1 MAAARNTTGETDIR
15 RKLDEYVDAHLT
27 RHMYDTDESWP
38 LRKTIRLPKQAELEQ
53 HYNQIRAQ
61 NETIRDWARQH
72 HCETSEKIKIVSSGL
87 IQQKSPLIDS
97 VTIPDLDTALR
108 IATKQTRERYL
119 REHDRMSALAK
130 EFGLEP
136 ENAMNVAKTLKD
148 HDDTDFHLVIQAAHY
163 FANHDCHTMTPRMAP
178 IPGFSAK
185 WLGAPNSQRRK
196 AICQLTGQDNLTFQ
210 ERPNELRLRLM
221 DAEHHDQPDLIV
233 TQPWVRSQP
242 TDIEHAIIIENKDTY
257 QAMPTVEHA
266 ICILGNGY
274 AATSHITTLLPWLTT
289 IPNIIY
295 WGDMDANGLD
305 ILSKLRATGIPC
317 TSILMDTTAYRT
329 YEQYGTQFDAKNKP
343 LTTQK
348 PHNPHPDSPPKNAN
362 STKHSAQEQTSN
374 TYASNRNASPYAT
387 PQPSCT
393 TNTTGQSTYPATTY
407 QTTTPN
413 RTPVRNHNKNTL
425 SYTTE
430 QATPSGR
437 TP

>member
-72 HCETSEKIKIVSSGL
+72 HCETSEKP
-87 IQQKSPLIDS
+87 KSLQRTHPTKKPAHRLRDHTRPRHRPPHRHQTNPRTLPTRTRPHERARQRIRPRTGERHERRQNPQRPRRHRLPPL
-97 VTIPDLDTALR
+97 
-108 IATKQTRERYL
+108 
-119 REHDRMSALAK
+119 
-130 EFGLEP
+130 
-136 ENAMNVAKTLKD
+136 
-148 HDDTDFHLVIQAAHY
+148 IQAAHY

-295 WGDMDANGLD
+295 WGDRTQRTRHPLQTTRHRHPMHIHTDGHHRIPD
-305 ILSKLRATGIPC
+305 IRTIRHPIRRQKQTPHH
-317 TSILMDTTAYRT
+317 TNPTTHTRT
-329 YEQYGTQFDAKNKP
+329 HQ
-343 LTTQK
+343 
-348 PHNPHPDSPPKNAN
+348 PKNAN

>member
-72 HCETSEKIKIVSSGL
+72 HCETSEKTKIVSSGL

-148 HDDTDFHLVIQAAHY
+148 HDDTDFHLVI
-163 FANHDCHTMTPRMAP
+163 
-178 IPGFSAK
+178 
-185 WLGAPNSQRRK
+185 
-196 AICQLTGQDNLTFQ
+196 
-210 ERPNELRLRLM
+210 
-221 DAEHHDQPDLIV
+221 
-233 TQPWVRSQP
+233 QPWVRSQP

-343 LTTQK
+343 LTTQ
-348 PHNPHPDSPPKNAN
+348 
-362 STKHSAQEQTSN
+362 
-374 TYASNRNASPYAT
+374 T
-387 PQPSCT
+387 PQPTPGLTTEERKLYETLCT
-393 TNTTGQSTYPATTY
+393 GTDIQYLRIEQERIPIRDATTILHD
-407 QTTTPN
+407 QHHWPIDIPGNDIPN
-413 RTPVRNHNKNTL
+413 NNTK
-425 SYTTE
+425 
-430 QATPSGR
+430 
-437 TP
+437 

>member
-72 HCETSEKIKIVSSGL
+72 HCETSEKTKIVSSGL

-136 ENAMNVAKTLKD
+136 ANAMNVAKTLKD

-221 DAEHHDQPDLIV
+221 DAEHHDQP
-233 TQPWVRSQP
+233 THRHPTMGPQPANRHRTRHHHRKQRHLP
-242 TDIEHAIIIENKDTY
+242 GHAHRRTRHLHPRQRIRRNITHHNTP
-257 QAMPTVEHA
+257 AMAHHHPQHHL
-266 ICILGNGY
+266 LGRHGR
-274 AATSHITTLLPWLTT
+274 
-289 IPNIIY
+289 
-295 WGDMDANGLD
+295 NGLD

-329 YEQYGTQFDAKNKP
+329 YEQYGTQLDAKNKP
-343 LTTQK
+343 LTTQ
-348 PHNPHPDSPPKNAN
+348 
-362 STKHSAQEQTSN
+362 
-374 TYASNRNASPYAT
+374 T
-387 PQPSCT
+387 PQPTPGLTTEERKLYETLCT
-393 TNTTGQSTYPATTY
+393 GTDIQYLRIEQERIPIRDATTILHD
-407 QTTTPN
+407 QHHWPIDIPGNDIPN
-413 RTPVRNHNKNTL
+413 NNTK
-425 SYTTE
+425 
-430 QATPSGR
+430 
-437 TP
+437 

>member
-27 RHMYDTDESWP
+27 KHMYDTDESWP

-72 HCETSEKIKIVSSGL
+72 HCETSEKTKIVSSGL

-136 ENAMNVAKTLKD
+136 ANAMNVAKTLKD

-196 AICQLTGQDNLTFQ
+196 AICQLTRQDNLTFQ

-233 TQPWVRSQP
+233 T
-242 TDIEHAIIIENKDTY
+242 
-257 QAMPTVEHA
+257 
-266 ICILGNGY
+266 
-274 AATSHITTLLPWLTT
+274 
-289 IPNIIY
+289 
-295 WGDMDANGLD
+295 
-305 ILSKLRATGIPC
+305 
-317 TSILMDTTAYRT
+317 
-329 YEQYGTQFDAKNKP
+329 
-343 LTTQK
+343 
-348 PHNPHPDSPPKNAN
+348 
-362 STKHSAQEQTSN
+362 
-374 TYASNRNASPYAT
+374 
-387 PQPSCT
+387 
-393 TNTTGQSTYPATTY
+393 
-407 QTTTPN
+407 
-413 RTPVRNHNKNTL
+413 
-425 SYTTE
+425 
-430 QATPSGR
+430 
-437 TP
+437 

>member
-1 MAAARNTTGETDIR
+1 
-15 RKLDEYVDAHLT
+15 
-27 RHMYDTDESWP
+27 MYDTDESWP

-72 HCETSEKIKIVSSGL
+72 HCETSEKTKIVSSGRL
-87 IQQKSPLIDS
+87 IQQRSPLIDS
-97 VTIPDLDTALR
+97 ATIPDLDTALR

-119 REHDRMSALAK
+119 REHDRMSALARRIRPRTGERHERRQNPQRPRRHRLPPRHPSRPLLRK
-130 EFGLEP
+130 PRLP
-136 ENAMNVAKTLKD
+136 H
-148 HDDTDFHLVIQAAHY
+148 HDPTHG
-163 FANHDCHTMTPRMAP
+163 AP

-185 WLGAPNSQRRK
+185 WLGAPNSRTPQSDMPAHRTRQPHLPGTPERTPTTPHGRR
-196 AICQLTGQDNLTFQ
+196 TP
-210 ERPNELRLRLM
+210 RPTRPHRHPTM
-221 DAEHHDQPDLIV
+221 GPQPANRH
-233 TQPWVRSQP
+233 Q
-242 TDIEHAIIIENKDTY
+242 HAIIIENKDTY

-343 LTTQK
+343 LTTQTPQPTPGLTEERK
-348 PHNPHPDSPPKNAN
+348 LYETLCTANRHPD
-362 STKHSAQEQTSN
+362 

>member
-1 MAAARNTTGETDIR
+1 MAAARDTTGETDIR

-72 HCETSEKIKIVSSGL
+72 HCETSEKTKIVSSGL

-136 ENAMNVAKTLKD
+136 ANAMNVAKTLKD

-266 ICILGNGY
+266 ICIL
-274 AATSHITTLLPWLTT
+274 
-289 IPNIIY
+289 
-295 WGDMDANGLD
+295 
-305 ILSKLRATGIPC
+305 SKLRATGIPC

-343 LTTQK
+343 LTTQ
-348 PHNPHPDSPPKNAN
+348 
-362 STKHSAQEQTSN
+362 
-374 TYASNRNASPYAT
+374 T
-387 PQPSCT
+387 PQPTPGLTTEERKLYETLCT
-393 TNTTGQSTYPATTY
+393 GTDIQYLRIEQERIPIRDATTILHD
-407 QTTTPN
+407 QHHWPIDIPGNDIPN
-413 RTPVRNHNKNTL
+413 NNTK
-425 SYTTE
+425 
-430 QATPSGR
+430 
-437 TP
+437 

>member
-72 HCETSEKIKIVSSGL
+72 HCETSEKTKIVSSGL

-136 ENAMNVAKTLKD
+136 ANAMNVAKTLKD

-185 WLGAPNSQRRK
+185 WLGTPNSQRRK

-233 TQPWVRSQP
+233 TQPWVRNQP

-295 WGDMDANGLD
+295 WGRHGRQRTRHPLQTTRHRHPMHIHTDGHHRIPD
-305 ILSKLRATGIPC
+305 I
-317 TSILMDTTAYRT
+317 RT
-329 YEQYGTQFDAKNKP
+329 IRHPTRR
-343 LTTQK
+343 QK
-348 PHNPHPDSPPKNAN
+348 
-362 STKHSAQEQTSN
+362 Q
-374 TYASNRNASPYAT
+374 T
-387 PQPSCT
+387 PQPTPGLTTEERKLYETLCT
-393 TNTTGQSTYPATTY
+393 GTDIQYLRIEQERIPIRDATTILHD
-407 QTTTPN
+407 QHHWPIDIPGNDIPN
-413 RTPVRNHNKNTL
+413 NTK
-425 SYTTE
+425 
-430 QATPSGR
+430 
-437 TP
+437 

>member
-72 HCETSEKIKIVSSGL
+72 HCETSEKTKIVSSGL

-136 ENAMNVAKTLKD
+136 ANAMNVAKTLKD

-185 WLGAPNSQRRK
+185 WLGTPNSQRRK

-343 LTTQK
+343 LTTQ
-348 PHNPHPDSPPKNAN
+348 
-362 STKHSAQEQTSN
+362 
-374 TYASNRNASPYAT
+374 T
-387 PQPSCT
+387 PQPTPGLTTEERKLYETLCT
-393 TNTTGQSTYPATTY
+393 GTDIQYLRIEQERIPIRDATTILHGQHHSTYPATTY

>member
-53 HYNQIRAQ
+53 HHNQIRAQ

-72 HCETSEKIKIVSSGL
+72 HCETSEKTRIVSSGL
-87 IQQKSPLIDS
+87 VQQKSPLIDS

-136 ENAMNVAKTLKD
+136 ANAMNVAKTLQRPRRHRLPPRHPSRPLLRKPRLPH
-148 HDDTDFHLVIQAAHY
+148 HDPTHGAHPRIQ
-163 FANHDCHTMTPRMAP
+163 RQMARRTQLP
-178 IPGFSAK
+178 
-185 WLGAPNSQRRK
+185 QRRK

-343 LTTQK
+343 LTTQ
-348 PHNPHPDSPPKNAN
+348 
-362 STKHSAQEQTSN
+362 
-374 TYASNRNASPYAT
+374 T
-387 PQPSCT
+387 PQPTPGLTTEERKLYETLCT
-393 TNTTGQSTYPATTY
+393 GTDIQYLRIEQERIPIRDATTILHD
-407 QTTTPN
+407 QHHWPIDIPGNDIPN
-413 RTPVRNHNKNTL
+413 NNTK
-425 SYTTE
+425 
-430 QATPSGR
+430 
-437 TP
+437 

>member
-72 HCETSEKIKIVSSGL
+72 HCETSEKTKIVSSGL

-136 ENAMNVAKTLKD
+136 ANAMNVAKTLKD

-185 WLGAPNSQRRK
+185 WLGTPNSQRRK

-233 TQPWVRSQP
+233 TQPWVRNQP

-257 QAMPTVEHA
+257 QAMPTVNTPSA
-266 ICILGNGY
+266 SS
-274 AATSHITTLLPWLTT
+274 ATDTPQHH
-289 IPNIIY
+289 
-295 WGDMDANGLD
+295 
-305 ILSKLRATGIPC
+305 
-317 TSILMDTTAYRT
+317 TS
-329 YEQYGTQFDAKNKP
+329 QHSCHG
-343 LTTQK
+343 
-348 PHNPHPDSPPKNAN
+348 SPPSPTS
-362 STKHSAQEQTSN
+362 STGATWTPTDSTSSPN
-374 TYASNRNASPYAT
+374 YAPPASHAHPY
-387 PQPSCT
+387 
-393 TNTTGQSTYPATTY
+393 
-407 QTTTPN
+407 
-413 RTPVRNHNKNTL
+413 
-425 SYTTE
+425 
-430 QATPSGR
+430 
-437 TP
+437 

>member
-1 MAAARNTTGETDIR
+1 M
-15 RKLDEYVDAHLT
+15 
-27 RHMYDTDESWP
+27 
-38 LRKTIRLPKQAELEQ
+38 
-53 HYNQIRAQ
+53 
-61 NETIRDWARQH
+61 
-72 HCETSEKIKIVSSGL
+72 
-87 IQQKSPLIDS
+87 
-97 VTIPDLDTALR
+97 TIPDLDTALR

-136 ENAMNVAKTLKD
+136 ANAMNVAKTLKD

-185 WLGAPNSQRRK
+185 WLGTPNSQRRK
-196 AICQLTGQDNLTFQ
+196 AICQLTRQDNLTFQ

-233 TQPWVRSQP
+233 TQPWVRNQP

-257 QAMPTVEHA
+257 QAMPTVEHAICILGNGYAATSHITTLLPWLTTIPNIIYWGDMDANGLDILSKLHA

-329 YEQYGTQFDAKNKP
+329 YEQYGTQLDAKNKP
-343 LTTQK
+343 LTTQ
-348 PHNPHPDSPPKNAN
+348 
-362 STKHSAQEQTSN
+362 
-374 TYASNRNASPYAT
+374 T
-387 PQPSCT
+387 PQPTPGLTTEERKLYETLCT
-393 TNTTGQSTYPATTY
+393 GTDIQYLRIEQERIPIRDATTILHD
-407 QTTTPN
+407 QHHWPIDIPGNDIPN
-413 RTPVRNHNKNTL
+413 NNTK
-425 SYTTE
+425 
-430 QATPSGR
+430 
-437 TP
+437 